1 MDTKEILIQLAKQIR
16 DERELGANTATRVGS
31 LFLAMV
37 EFMGDGEFLHK
48 DKEDVTKFLLECLG
62 GLTVEKGLKADS
74 LEVEGESTL
83 GGKVTANGLVTGNE
97 GLIGKSAIPTENN
110 VCPGLTEIVEDSE
123 SDEVGTGFTEEV
135 SEYTGNSTIGGL
147 LNVSS
152 GADTAPN
159 GTVLV
164 MQNGTYVP
172 EIHSIK
178 LNLNATASELWNL
191 LIANPNKKFFGYINS
206 QTFDLTVSWPEQ
218 GKRVIIQYTTY
229 LKLNILTLEKGSDS
243 IERIEEYIQY
253 ITLN

>member
-48 DKEDVTKFLLECLG
+48 DEEDVTKFLLECLG

-74 LEVEGESTL
+74 LEVEGVSTL
-83 GGKVTANGLVTGNE
+83 GGRVTANGLVTGNE
-97 GLIGKSAIPTENN
+97 GLIGKSAIPTEDD
-110 VCPGLTEIVEDSE
+110 VCSGITETVEDTE
-123 SDEVGTGFTEEV
+123 SDEVGTGLTEEI
-135 SEYTGNSTIGGL
+135 SEYTGSSTIGGL

-191 LIANPNKKFFGYINS
+191 LIANPNKNFFGYIDS
-206 QTFDLTVSWPEQ
+206 LIFDLAVSWPES
-218 GKRVIIQYTTY
+218 GKKVKIIYNTDMEV
-229 LKLNILTLEKGSDS
+229 NILTLEKSSDS
-243 IERIEEYIQY
+243 VVRTDEYIQY